1 MQDLY
6 IQRIV
11 VKHKSS
17 LPRHCRRAPHAQFE
31 LLLNILQALL
41 VSHLVARLREP
52 VPPDPHEVGGDRD
65 WDCHGEEDP
74 QVGRCDGFAWLWV
87 ESEGIVHAEEGLMGV
102 LVFRASELSACDKTY
117 CYKCAR
123 QERQCQHGNGFHSCA
138 VLPGLLCHLCCGF
151 GEFDVQQ
158 VVSSAFLGDPA
169 RALCDLNIQFV
180 VSLYDKVRDLGS

>member
-1 MQDLY
+1 
-6 IQRIV
+6 
-11 VKHKSS
+11 
-17 LPRHCRRAPHAQFE
+17 
-31 LLLNILQALL
+31 
-41 VSHLVARLREP
+41 
-52 VPPDPHEVGGDRD
+52 
-65 WDCHGEEDP
+65 
-74 QVGRCDGFAWLWV
+74 
-87 ESEGIVHAEEGLMGV
+87 MGV

-169 RALCDLNIQFV
+169 RALRDLNIQFV
-180 VSLYDKVRDLGS
+180 VSLYDKIRDLGS